1 MNIRVIIF
9 GASGMVGEG
18 VLLTA
23 LADERVQS
31 VLVIGR
37 RTCGVA
43 HPKLREIL
51 HADISD
57 LRPLEEQLRGYDA
70 CYFCLGVSSVGMKED
85 AYTRVTYDLTMS
97 VATLLARVNPGMTFC
112 YVSGQATDGTEQGRL
127 MWARVK
133 GRTENHL
140 SALPFRAVHHFRPGL
155 MKPVP
160 GQHNV
165 KLLFRIVA
173 SPYPLLHAIFPK
185 SVCRL
190 ADLGRSMIN
199 VTLYGSEKRV
209 LENPDITQL
218 AAHPH
223 TNEST

>member
-1 MNIRVIIF
+1 MSMRVIIF

-31 VLVIGR
+31 VLVVGR
-37 RTCGVA
+37 RPCGVT

-51 HADISD
+51 HTD
-57 LRPLEEQLRGYDA
+57 LFDLHAFDEQLRGYDA
-70 CYFCLGVSSVGMKED
+70 CYFCLGVSSVGMKEE
-85 AYTRVTYDLTMS
+85 AYIRVTYDLTMS
-97 VATLLARVNPGMTFC
+97 VATLLASVNPGMTFC

-140 SALPFRAVHHFRPGL
+140 SALPFRAVYCFRPGL

-165 KLLFRIVA
+165 KMLFRIA
-173 SPYPLLHAIFPK
+173 GGLFPLVRAVFPK
-185 SVCRL
+185 SVCTL
-190 ADLGRSMIN
+190 ADLGRAMIN
-199 VTLYGSEKRV
+199 VTTQDAERRV
-209 LENPDITQL
+209 LENPDITAV
-218 AAHPH
+218 AAATRTH
-223 TNEST
+223 ESR